1 MTQWPKANERISG
14 QWTDLS
20 LALSRAHTVRFF
32 KSPLGLYLSDCTNMM
47 IMSHYGISV
56 VINVRLYDSQDELKR
71 VHARKLVRSFTLST
85 HTRPVTANCIARGT
99 EMLAIMKSI
108 WTAAIPAY
116 LECMQLYTPT
126 WKQRRNQCL
135 YRNGIISDEFRER
148 STGAPEFMADRIIL

>member
-1 MTQWPKANERISG
+1 MTVFKNMRDPHVQQLHFCFIYNVYLPKQHFSFQIQFN
-14 QWTDLS
+14 
-20 LALSRAHTVRFF
+20 LSRAHTVRFF

-85 HTRPVTANCIARGT
+85 HTRPVTVNCIARGT

-108 WTAAIPAY
+108 WATAIPAY
-116 LECMQLYTPT
+116 L
-126 WKQRRNQCL
+126 RRIVYAALHTHMKIAAQSMF
-135 YRNGIISDEFRER
+135 I
-148 STGAPEFMADRIIL
+148 